1 MKLKFSVKILAI
13 FSLFGTITPAGE
25 IMSLIEIDEIER
37 KTRDL
42 LLGKLR
48 GIPSL
53 DVKDDR
59 WVRRAVGGP
68 SDPGYSL
75 ALKIGEKKG
84 GPWEIRA
91 IIKAQA
97 QPRQI
102 RTAAWSLNRKH
113 PTQDPEN
120 KIYHLFAA
128 PYISP
133 GAAQICKEEN
143 LGYLDLAGNCHL
155 SFGSVHIHIEGKPNI
170 HKEQRGLKSLYA
182 LKATRLLRLLL
193 QGPLVG
199 HKVQDLAD
207 KAKVSLGLVSKVRKR
222 LLDEELAK
230 ETPDGIRITKPQV
243 LLDGWAAVDR
253 WEERTTTR
261 EYSLLVTDPAEIA
274 ARVHALLGSKR
285 HAFSQWFAAFLRRPY
300 TIPVLTTV
308 YVEEFPDDE
317 KLKEVLLARR
327 VDSGGRLRLVQPKD
341 KGVLEQLQTVGGFP
355 LVSDVQLYLDLL
367 RAGLRGDEAAKEL
380 RKSPDFSG
388 GWT

>member
-1 MKLKFSVKILAI
+1 MKLKFSVKIFAI

-37 KTRDL
+37 KNRDL

-48 GIPSL
+48 EIPSL

-59 WVRRAVGGP
+59 WVRRAVSGP

-75 ALKIGEKKG
+75 ALKIGEKKEG
-84 GPWEIRA
+84 HWELRA
-91 IIKAQA
+91 IIKAKDQT
-97 QPRQI
+97 RQI

-113 PTQDPEN
+113 PTKDPEN

-182 LKATRLLRLLL
+182 LKTTRLLRLLL

-199 HKVQDLAD
+199 HKVQDL
-207 KAKVSLGLVSKVRKR
+207 
-222 LLDEELAK
+222 
-230 ETPDGIRITKPQV
+230 PTKPRSV
-243 LLDGWAAVDR
+243 LA
-253 WEERTTTR
+253 
-261 EYSLLVTDPAEIA
+261 S
-274 ARVHALLGSKR
+274 
-285 HAFSQWFAAFLRRPY
+285 
-300 TIPVLTTV
+300 
-308 YVEEFPDDE
+308 
-317 KLKEVLLARR
+317 
-327 VDSGGRLRLVQPKD
+327 
-341 KGVLEQLQTVGGFP
+341 
-355 LVSDVQLYLDLL
+355 
-367 RAGLRGDEAAKEL
+367 
-380 RKSPDFSG
+380 
-388 GWT
+388 